1 VITGH
6 YLQIC
11 EIWTVWIVMC
21 DYVIVRKT
29 MFLCNFD
36 RLCRIIR

>member
-1 VITGH
+1 
-6 YLQIC
+6 
-11 EIWTVWIVMC
+11 MC
-21 DYVIVRKT
+21 DYVIVRKM

>member
-1 VITGH
+1 
-6 YLQIC
+6 
-11 EIWTVWIVMC
+11 MC